1 MSRSRLPP
9 NFIGRVLTMVPKLE
23 EQNRIK
29 AEQNFKN
36 KMNKNGFIHLNRNIY
51 YHKNGRFYFKN
62 QGPKSITNISKKARP
77 LLKNSIVFSQTIP
90 KEEEA
95 GRTAGVKFMKDQ
107 LKAMVNQ
114 LNAMRNTIFLLPK
127 RRPTKKL

>member
-1 MSRSRLPP
+1 MYRRGLPQTVSK
-9 NFIGRVLTMVPKLE
+9 RVLNMVPKLE

-36 KMNKNGFIHLNRNIY
+36 KMNKNGFVHLNRNIY

-62 QGPKSITNISKKARP
+62 QGPKSNANISKKAKA

-107 LKAMVNQ
+107 LKAMINQ
-114 LNAMRNTIFLLPK
+114 LNAMRNTIFLVPK